1 MLIVVFPREWI
12 VGDLLFNNFNFPAGK
27 HYVYSLYLS
36 GERGVSD
43 KLHVIQFFFDRRIGE
58 QIFVLV
64 LKLNPGYH

>member
-1 MLIVVFPREWI
+1 MLIVFLGEWI

-58 QIFVLV
+58 QIVLV
-64 LKLNPGYH
+64 LKLNSGYH